1 MIRFL
6 VRRLLLGAVVMFLVT
21 IAVYILFFSGNPKAV
36 AHQLAGR
43 QATPALVEQVYHNL
57 GLDRPIL
64 VQYWHFLVNM
74 VTKGDLGRDYYHEV
88 PVTTVLKQ
96 DFPVTLSLVLGAAVI
111 WLVIGVAT
119 GVYSA
124 VRPRSIADRTLTGV
138 ALFFYS
144 IPTFVLGLALI
155 YVFFFTFNTKL
166 HIGFFPA
173 ANYVGITS
181 DPYEWFRHMILP
193 WFTLALISAA
203 AYTRLARTSM
213 LEVLGED
220 YIRTARAKG
229 LSERRVIFRHAL
241 RSALTPITTQFGVDV
256 AVALGGAIL
265 TESVFGL
272 PGLGREA
279 VQAINNQDLPVIIG
293 IVIIAAAAVILA
305 NIVVDMLYAV
315 LDPRVKLH

>member
-6 VRRLLLGAVVMFLVT
+6 VRRLLLGALVMFLVT
-21 IAVYILFFSGNPKAV
+21 IAVYFLFFSGDPKAV

-43 QATPALVEQVYHNL
+43 QATPDLVNQVYHNL
-57 GLDRPIL
+57 GLDRPIF

-74 VTKGDLGRDYYHEV
+74 VVHGDLGRDYYHQL

-96 DFPVTLSLVLGAAVI
+96 DFPVTASLVLGAAVI
-111 WLVIGVAT
+111 WLVLGVAT

-124 VRPRSIADRTLTGV
+124 IRPRTIADRSLTGI

-144 IPTFVLGLALI
+144 IPTFVLGLTLI
-155 YVFFFTFNTKL
+155 YVFFFKFTTSL
-166 HIGFFPA
+166 HITFFPA
-173 ANYVGITS
+173 AGYVGPTS
-181 DPYEWFRHMILP
+181 NVYEWFRHMVLP
-193 WFTLALISAA
+193 WMTLALISAA

-229 LSERRVIFRHAL
+229 LKESRVIFRHAL

-256 AVALGGAIL
+256 GVALGGAIL

-293 IVIIAAAAVILA
+293 IVIVAAAAVIVA
-305 NIVVDMLYAV
+305 NIIVDMLYAV